1 MRMLF
6 VIDHKHSAETC
17 PAGTVHPDKE
27 FTNKFEAQI
36 KASGVHLIEGY
47 LDAPGHRFYF
57 VVEADT
63 TQQILNFTA
72 PFIAIGETNVHP
84 ALKWSEAHDTTRKL
98 GLQK

>member
-1 MRMLF
+1 MLF

-27 FTNKFEAQI
+27 FTDRVDAQT
-36 KASGVHLIEGY
+36 KASGVRLVEGY
-47 LDAPGHRFYF
+47 LDAPGHRQYF

-63 TQQILNFTA
+63 TQQLLTFAA
-72 PFIAIGETNVHP
+72 PFIAIGETNIRPV
-84 ALKWSEAHDTTRKL
+84 LKWSEAQAVTRKL